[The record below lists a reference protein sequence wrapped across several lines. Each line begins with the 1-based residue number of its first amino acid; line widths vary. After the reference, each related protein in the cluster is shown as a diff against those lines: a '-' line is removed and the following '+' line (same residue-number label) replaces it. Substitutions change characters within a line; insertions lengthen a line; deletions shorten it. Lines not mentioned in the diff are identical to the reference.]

1 MKLHR
6 PYIPLAVRIQVA
18 ERQADALGYRF
29 DHPVLSVKLAA
40 LIRFLFG
47 GQKFELHHRP
57 SLINRPFDFRTQ
69 DYSPLANDPQYLVYL
84 PKQEHD
90 IETRVRGVGAQRSDL
105 SQRRYLKRVAR
116 NCDKTRK
123 RHSWP
128 KRKFRPSP

>member
-116 NCDKTRK
+116 NRDKTRK